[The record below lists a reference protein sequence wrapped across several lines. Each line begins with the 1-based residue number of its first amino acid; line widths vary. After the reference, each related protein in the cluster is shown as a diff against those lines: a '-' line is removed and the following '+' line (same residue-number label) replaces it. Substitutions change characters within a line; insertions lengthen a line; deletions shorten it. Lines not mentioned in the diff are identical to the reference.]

1 MKKEYEVLFTPMKIG
16 NLEIKNRFV
25 LCPMEGD
32 ALIGALTGKG
42 FLKENIPFYVEQAKG
57 GVGLFIAGALP
68 AYNTVGH
75 SWIYKK
81 PKMFQPIKEVMNECH
96 KYDMKVFFQLTA
108 GLGRNFPYLDMFRK
122 APKLFEAIMKLED
135 VMAAP
140 DEGLPTVWAT
150 DIKTKQLTKEGIHE
164 IIHALAETAYLCQ
177 QNGVDGIEIHALHEG
192 YLLDQFATPYTNHR
206 TDEYGGSLEN
216 RLRFACEIVK
226 AIKARCGK
234 DYPVVLRYSVT
245 SRVKGFNEGIIPQD
259 FVSTEI
265 GRTLEE
271 SEKSIKILEE
281 AGYDAF
287 DCDNG
292 TYDSWYYA
300 HPPVYM
306 PLNCNLQTSKH
317 IKKFTSK
324 PIISAGRAQLDESS
338 AAIRNGE
345 IDFMGLARQLLCD
358 PQFITKV
365 KEDRLEDVRPCI
377 SCHLGCLPLG
387 IWKGVGAQH
396 LPTTYC
402 ALNPAARQEKKYAVI
417 PANKP
422 KKIAVIGGGIA
433 GMEFAIQSTLRGHQ
447 VEIYEKSNR
456 LGGVF
461 NEASVFSFKEK
472 DRDLISYYK
481 KRIKDLNIQVS
492 YNKEVKSLDEINAD
506 EIVIATGSAS
516 ARTLKVKGAEYAV
529 SAIDFLKTDL
539 TAGEHVA
546 IIGGGLT
553 GCEIAY
559 ELLLRGKHPFIIEAQ
574 DDILKVKGSS
584 MANTSFLRDAFKFY
598 KTDIYLSASVTEIDK
613 DRIKIKKE
621 DGTVEERKADLVI
634 ASIGYSQGI
643 PFAVKKDKHVHII
656 GDANHVSTLMNAVW
670 QANDLAI
677 KLSK

>member
-1 MKKEYEVLFTPMKIG
+1 MKKEYEVLYTPMKIG
-16 NLEIKNRFV
+16 NVEIKNRFV

-42 FLKENIPFYVEQAKG
+42 FLKENIPFYINQAKG
-57 GVGLFIAGALP
+57 NVGLFIAGALP

-81 PKMFQPIKEVMNECH
+81 PAMFKPIKEVMDECH

-122 APKLFEAIMKLED
+122 APKLFNAIMKLED

-150 DIKTKQLTKEGIHE
+150 DIKTKQLAKEDIKE
-164 IIHALAETAYLCQ
+164 IIYALAETAYLCKE
-177 QNGVDGIEIHALHEG
+177 NGVDGIEIHALHEG
-192 YLLDQFATPYTNHR
+192 YLLDQFSTPYTNHR

-226 AIKARCGK
+226 AIKARCGE
-234 DYPVVLRYSVT
+234 DYPVILRYSVT
-245 SRVKGFNEGIIPQD
+245 SKVKGFNEGIIPQD
-259 FVSTEI
+259 NISTEI

-271 SEKSIKILEE
+271 SEKAIKILEE

-292 TYDSWYYA
+292 TYDSWYHA

-306 PLNCNLQTSKH
+306 PLNCNLETSKH
-317 IKKFTSK
+317 IKKFTTK
-324 PIISAGRAQLDESS
+324 PIISAGRQQLDETSE
-338 AAIRNGE
+338 AISNGE

-358 PQFITKV
+358 SEYINKV
-365 KEDRLEDVRPCI
+365 KEDRLDEVRPCI

-402 ALNPAARQEKKYAVI
+402 ALNPAARQEGKYEVVTA
-417 PANKP
+417 KSP
-422 KKIAVIGGGIA
+422 KNIAVIGGGIA
-433 GMEFAIQSTLRGHQ
+433 GMEFAIQATLRGHE

-461 NEASVFSFKEK
+461 NEAATFSFKEK
-472 DRDLISYYK
+472 DRDLIQYYI
-481 KRIKDLNIQVS
+481 KRINDLDITVHFNTEI
-492 YNKEVKSLDEINAD
+492 KSLSDVNAD
-506 EIVIATGSAS
+506 EVVIATGALSS
-516 ARTLKVKGAEYAV
+516 RKLNVLGSENAV
-529 SAIDFLKTDL
+529 AAIDFLKGDMET
-539 TAGEHVA
+539 GEDVA

-553 GCEIAY
+553 GAEIAY
-559 ELLLRGKHPFIIEAQ
+559 ELLLKGKRPFIVEMQ

-598 KTDIYLSASVTEIDK
+598 HMNIYLSSSVKEIGK
-613 DRIKIKKE
+613 DSITIVKE
-621 DGTVEERKADLVI
+621 DGTEEVLKADLVI
-634 ASIGYSQGI
+634 SSIGYNKGI
-643 PFAVKKDKHVHII
+643 PFDVKKSKHVHII
-656 GDANHVSTLMNAVW
+656 GDADNVSTLMNAVW
-670 QANDLAI
+670 QANDLAV